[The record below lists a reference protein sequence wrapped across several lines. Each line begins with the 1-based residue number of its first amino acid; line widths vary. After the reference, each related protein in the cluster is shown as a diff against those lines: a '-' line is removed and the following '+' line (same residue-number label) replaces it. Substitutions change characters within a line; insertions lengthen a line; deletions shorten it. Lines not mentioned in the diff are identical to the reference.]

1 MSILINKDTKV
12 IVQGITGR
20 DGSFHAAKMKEYGTQ
35 VVGGTSPG
43 KGGQEVDGIPVFNT
57 VKDAVAATG
66 ANTSIIFVPAPF
78 AKDAMLEAIDGG
90 IRLVVCITEG
100 VPVMDAVEAQRYA
113 RIKGVQVIG
122 PNCPGLIS
130 PGESMV
136 GIMPANIFKKG
147 HTGVISRSG
156 TLTYEVVYDLVQGGL
171 GISTAVGVGGDPV
184 VGLYFEDLL
193 QLFQNDPDTDSIA
206 MIGEIGGDAEERAAQ
221 FIKAHVTKP
230 VAVFISGRQAPPG
243 KQMGHAGAI
252 ISGGSGSA
260 EGKIKALESV
270 GVPVANETRELP
282 GLLKERLNPTR
293 K

>member
-1 MSILINKDTKV
+1 MSVLIDKDTKV

-90 IRLVVCITEG
+90 IKLVVCITEG
-100 VPVMDAVEAQRYA
+100 VPVIDAVEAQNYA
-113 RIKGVQVIG
+113 RIKGVKVIG

-130 PGESMV
+130 PEKSMV

-156 TLTYEVVYDLVQGGL
+156 TLTYEVVYDLVQSGL

-193 QLFQNDPDTDSIA
+193 QMFQDDPDTDSIA

-260 EGKIKALESV
+260 EGKIKALEAA
-270 GVPVANETRELP
+270 GVPVADETRLLP
-282 GLLKERLNPTR
+282 ELLKARL

>member
-1 MSILINKDTKV
+1 MSVLINKDTKV

-43 KGGQEVDGIPVFNT
+43 KGGQNVDGIPVFNT
-57 VKDAVAATG
+57 VKDAVEATG

-78 AKDAMLEAIDGG
+78 AKDAMFEAIDGG
-90 IRLVVCITEG
+90 ISLVVCITEG
-100 VPVMDAVEAQRYA
+100 VPVVDAVEAQNYA
-113 RIKGVQVIG
+113 RVKGVKVIG

-130 PGESMV
+130 PGKSMV
-136 GIMPANIFKKG
+136 GIMPSNIFKEG

-156 TLTYEVVYDLVQGGL
+156 TLTYEVVYDLVAGGM

-184 VGLYFEDLL
+184 VGLYFEELL
-193 QLFQNDPDTDSIA
+193 QMFQDDPETDSIA

-221 FIKAHVTKP
+221 YIKEHVTKP

-260 EGKIKALESV
+260 EGKIKALEAV
-270 GVPVANETRELP
+270 GVPVAEETRLLP
-282 GLLKERLNPTR
+282 ELLK
-293 K
+293 KQMG